1 MRSASANTASMSCST
16 SRMPYCPFMPC
27 SSRVMRADSSGPMPA
42 MGSSSSRRRGE
53 RASATASSS
62 WRFSPCARSAVR
74 TWRRSRRPTCS
85 SQPSACALSP
95 ASRRGSDQSW
105 KARPVLSMQ
114 DRITFSSA
122 VYSWHS
128 SVIWNER
135 PRPSRARSK
144 ARSVTSRPS
153 RWMEPESGR
162 ISPQICAISVD
173 LPAPF
178 GPMMA
183 WISPA
188 RTSRS
193 TPLVAT
199 TASKALRRPDRRSA
213 PASP

>member
-1 MRSASANTASMSCST
+1 
-16 SRMPYCPFMPC
+16 
-27 SSRVMRADSSGPMPA
+27 
-42 MGSSSSRRRGE
+42 
-53 RASATASSS
+53 
-62 WRFSPCARSAVR
+62 
-74 TWRRSRRPTCS
+74 
-85 SQPSACALSP
+85 
-95 ASRRGSDQSW
+95 
-105 KARPVLSMQ
+105 MQ

-144 ARSVTSRPS
+144 ARSAVTSRPS

-199 TASKALRRPDRRSA
+199 TASKALRRPDRRSSA